1 MIRSRTESGEAKNRA
16 KAPLRVDLA
25 GAWTDIPEFSA
36 EIPGAVCSFTISS
49 FVEGDGKTF
58 TQDLP
63 SEAGLGSSAARFV
76 VAAFLEDRTSARDI
90 ALRAFLKERA
100 TGALCGLQDHLAAAY
115 GGFNFFTF
123 EGMDFDVFK
132 MPFPHFIAEQSLL
145 VFTHSRVSSEVHS
158 KVYAEFNHR
167 KHLLSDLEKAT
178 RAVFDA
184 FRTSDQDEIISSLK
198 EAWQIQKSFA
208 PESLQG
214 VEEVLTFL
222 EKRALF
228 AKVCGAGGGGFVFA
242 IFSSGQKPEEIGLEV
257 IERGLGEFFLLPR
270 FEPVGVR
277 YEP

>member
-1 MIRSRTESGEAKNRA
+1 MIRSRTESGETKSRA

-49 FVEGDGKTF
+49 FVVGDGKTF

-63 SEAGLGSSAARFV
+63 SGSGLGSSAARFV
-76 VAAFLEDRTSARDI
+76 VAAFLEDKSSARDI
-90 ALRAFLKERA
+90 ALRAFFKERA
-100 TGALCGLQDHLAAAY
+100 AGALCGLQDHLAASF

-123 EGMDFDVFK
+123 EGMDFDVYK
-132 MPFPHFIAEQSLL
+132 MPFPDFIAKQSLL
-145 VFTHSRVSSEVHS
+145 VFTHSRASSEVHN

-167 KHLLSDLEKAT
+167 KHLLSDLERAT

-184 FRTSDQDEIISSLK
+184 FKALDQDEIISSLK
-198 EAWQIQKSFA
+198 EAWRIQKSFA

-214 VEEVLTFL
+214 VEEVLSFL
-222 EKRALF
+222 EERALF

-242 IFSSGQKPEEIGLEV
+242 IFSSEQNPEEMGLEV
-257 IERGLGEFFLLPR
+257 IEKGLGEFFLLPR
-270 FEPVGVR
+270 FEPLGVR
-277 YEP
+277 YES